1 MDRIDILIPAAIGLL
16 LATRPQLFVKAGGA
30 AAQDPGKLRR
40 LRLIGAA
47 LLSVALLYTAI
58 RILSPR

>member
-16 LATRPQLFVKAGGA
+16 LAARPQLFVKPGTA
-30 AAQDPGKLRR
+30 AAQDPAKLRR
-40 LRLIGAA
+40 LRLIGVA
-47 LLSVALLYTAI
+47 LLGVALLYGAI